1 MLLFGAFYTPGFAQ
15 STSGTISGTV
25 EDPTKALIPGVTVT
39 ATNTGTGV
47 ISTTVSNEAG
57 VYNFPSLLP
66 GTYKVTAELAGF
78 QTETYTDVQLGN
90 AQQLRLNFSLKVA
103 GGNTAVEVSV
113 AVDTLLATSSSSVG
127 VVLAEERVR
136 DLPLVTQ
143 NAQDLVTLMPG
154 VVMGNRAQINGTIG
168 ENSSQASFDSFLAG
182 VNAANVNVQRD
193 GVNNSA
199 GGHYGV
205 NAGFQSA
212 TFLNPD
218 MVAEMRVILAPADA
232 ELGRGNAQIQV
243 LTRQGTN
250 AYNGS
255 AVWNLQNSALNAN
268 SWANNR
274 NIPRTV
280 PDWGNIN
287 QYTLSYGGPIKK
299 NKSFFFVLWDADLA
313 RERQTVNAVVLTPC
327 ARNGIFRYFDNWN
340 NGNVNQSTINTG
352 TTPTIAVVDVAG
364 NPLKPATNPDGS
376 PYNGQLRY
384 ASVFGQLPSNLP
396 TADADCSNIAALVQ
410 PGTNWDPNRK

>member
-1 MLLFGAFYTPGFAQ
+1 
-15 STSGTISGTV
+15 
-25 EDPTKALIPGVTVT
+25 LIPGVTIT

-47 ISTTVSNEAG
+47 VATAVSNESGA
-57 VYNFPSLLP
+57 YNFPSLSP
-66 GTYKVTAELAGF
+66 GSYKLTAELPGF
-78 QTETYTDVQLGN
+78 QTETYTNIQLGN
-90 AQQLRLNFSLKVA
+90 AQQFRLNFTLKVA
-103 GGNTAVEVSV
+103 GANTSVEVSV
-113 AVDTLLATSSSSVG
+113 PIDTLLATSSSSVG
-127 VVLAEERVR
+127 VQLTEEKLR

-154 VVMGNRAQINGTIG
+154 VIMGNRAQVNGTIG

-268 SWANNR
+268 TWANDR
-274 NIPRTV
+274 TIPRVT
-280 PDWGNIN
+280 PDWTNIN

-299 NKSFFFVLWDADLA
+299 NKSFFFVLWDGVLA
-313 RERQTVNAVVLTPC
+313 RERQTVNGVVLTPC
-327 ARNGIFRYFDNWN
+327 ARNGIFRYFDSWN
-340 NGNVNQSTINTG
+340 NGNVNQSTISNG

-364 NPLKPATNPDGS
+364 NPLRPATNLDGT
-376 PYNGQLRY
+376 PYTGQLRY
-384 ASVFGQLPSNLP
+384 ASVFGQLPANLP
-396 TADADCSNIAALVQ
+396 STNSDCSNIASLVQ
-410 PGTNWDPNRK
+410 PAPIGIRSGRRWIRPGTSRRC